1 MNNNNTHNMKM
12 NSSTNHGQ
20 VSALA
25 ALRSVFETSR
35 EVLEGNTKKAK
46 AGPKVRKGNVLCRGA
61 EMSPAVQMTF
71 LATKGLIASGQTNP
85 TNQQI
90 AAWRDDGI
98 DRATVDRHL
107 RKLRELGLVDWSVV
121 HGLINEKT
129 GLKGLLRQNVRVVE
143 EKLEQAKDKLETQ
156 DASALAA
163 LEQIKATLNPS

>member
-1 MNNNNTHNMKM
+1 
-12 NSSTNHGQ
+12 
-20 VSALA
+20 
-25 ALRSVFETSR
+25 
-35 EVLEGNTKKAK
+35 
-46 AGPKVRKGNVLCRGA
+46 
-61 EMSPAVQMTF
+61 MTF